1 MMRRTWIIA
10 ALLGSSIL
18 AIAFLAGV
26 FMYLVTAEGGGKSLF
41 SSDRGIGILKIE
53 GPILSS
59 DRAIEDIKEFGENK
73 SVKGILLRVD
83 SPGGAVAASQEI
95 YEALLDLSQ
104 KKPVVASMGSVAASG
119 GYYVSLAADEI
130 WANPGTTTG
139 SIGVRLEHVM
149 IGDLLEWMKIK
160 HETLKSGALK
170 DLVPMDRPISPEA
183 REILEKMLA
192 EIHAQFKGAVAER
205 RKLELPTVDKIADGR
220 IFTGAAA
227 KDLKLVDEIG
237 GVASALKRLSLL
249 AKIEGEPELIFP
261 RKRGRLI
268 DRIFT
273 EIKSRMS
280 SLAIADYWQPMVMMR
295 MDGLSER

>member
-1 MMRRTWIIA
+1 MRRTWIIA
-10 ALLGSSIL
+10 ALLGSSVL
-18 AIAFLAGV
+18 AIAFLAGMV
-26 FMYLVTAEGGGKSLF
+26 MYFVTAEGGGKSLF

-53 GPILSS
+53 GPIVSS
-59 DRAIEDIKEFGENK
+59 DRAIEDIKEFGESK

-170 DLVPMDRPISPEA
+170 DLMPMDRPISPEA

-205 RKLELPTVDKIADGR
+205 RKLDLPMVEEIADGR

-237 GVASALKRLSLL
+237 GFASALKRLSLL

-273 EIKSRMS
+273 EIKSKVS
-280 SLAIADYWQPMVMMR
+280 ALAVADYWQPMVMMR